1 MFIYNYLIYFKI
13 LHLVLDMYNHLFGP
27 VPSRR
32 LGISLGLDLVPMKT
46 CTLNCIYCECGRTTH
61 LTLNRREYVPFE
73 EVKKELS
80 HFLSHNPRPDYIT
93 FSGSG
98 EPTLNST
105 IGDVIHFIKTQTFNI
120 PVAVL
125 TNGTLLFQRKV
136 RDDIKDA
143 TVVIPSLDAVT
154 KKTFAKIVRPDPK
167 LNIDAIISGLIQFRK
182 EYSGQ
187 IWLEIFIVPGINDT
201 KEELTAIKGAII
213 KIRPD
218 TVQLNTLDRPGTV
231 QDIRSATRKEL
242 KSILDF
248 WQLDYAE
255 IIAKPPERKEL
266 LSYRKDAESAILETI
281 ARRPCTLQDLT
292 ELLGLHAAEVNK
304 YLDVLEADNKIK
316 VVNQKRGFFYQKT

>member
-1 MFIYNYLIYFKI
+1 
-13 LHLVLDMYNHLFGP
+13 MYNHLFGP

-105 IGDVIHFIKTQTFNI
+105 IGDVVHFIKTQTFNI

-125 TNGTLLFQRKV
+125 TNGTLLFHKKV

-304 YLDVLEADNKIK
+304 YLDVLEAEKKIK
-316 VVNQKRGFFYQKT
+316 VVKQNRGFFYQKT

>member
-1 MFIYNYLIYFKI
+1 
-13 LHLVLDMYNHLFGP
+13 MYNHLFGP

-61 LTLNRREYVPFE
+61 LTLNRKEYVPIE
-73 EVKKELS
+73 TVKKELS
-80 HFLSHNPRPDYIT
+80 HFLSHNTRPDYIT

-125 TNGTLLFQRKV
+125 TNGTLLFQKKV

-154 KKTFAKIVRPDPK
+154 NKAFTKIVRPDPK
-167 LNIDAIISGLIQFRK
+167 LNIDVIIEGLIQFRK
-182 EYSGQ
+182 EYAGQ
-187 IWLEIFIVPGINDT
+187 IWLEIFIVPGINDS
-201 KEELTAIKGAII
+201 KEELTSLKEAIEN
-213 KIRPD
+213 IRPD
-218 TVQLNTLDRPGTV
+218 LVQLNTLDRPGTI
-231 QDIRSATRKEL
+231 QDIRSATREEL
-242 KSILDF
+242 ESILDF
-248 WQLDYAE
+248 WQLDNAE

-281 ARRPCTLQDLT
+281 VRRPCTLQDLA
-292 ELLGLHAAEVNK
+292 ELLGLHVSEVNK
-304 YLDVLEADNKIK
+304 YLDVLEADKKIK
-316 VVNQKRGFFYQKT
+316 VVKQKRGFFYQKTR

>member
-1 MFIYNYLIYFKI
+1 MYNY
-13 LHLVLDMYNHLFGP
+13 LFGP

-61 LTLNRREYVPFE
+61 LTLNRKEYVPFD

-98 EPTLNST
+98 EPTLNSR
-105 IGDVIHFIKTQTFNI
+105 IGDVIHFIKTQAFNI

-125 TNGTLLFQRKV
+125 TNGTLLFQKKV

-143 TVVIPSLDAVT
+143 TVVIPSLDAATEKV
-154 KKTFAKIVRPDPK
+154 FSKIVRPNPK
-167 LNIDAIISGLIQFRK
+167 LNIDVIIEGLIKFRRG
-182 EYSGQ
+182 YAGQ

-201 KEELTAIKGAII
+201 KEELISLKNAIE

-218 TVQLNTLDRPGTV
+218 QVQLNTLDRPGTIP
-231 QDIRSATRKEL
+231 DIRSATSQEL

-248 WQLDYAE
+248 WQLDIAE
-255 IIAKPPERKEL
+255 IIAKPPKRKEL

-281 ARRPCTLQDLT
+281 VRRPCTLQDLT

-304 YLDVLEADNKIK
+304 YLDVLEADKKIK
-316 VVNQKRGFFYQKT
+316 VVKQERGFFYQKT

>member
-1 MFIYNYLIYFKI
+1 
-13 LHLVLDMYNHLFGP
+13 MYNHLFGP

-80 HFLSHNPRPDYIT
+80 HFLSHNPMPDYIT

-201 KEELTAIKGAII
+201 KEELTAIKGAIA

-242 KSILDF
+242 ESILDF

>member
-1 MFIYNYLIYFKI
+1 MYNY
-13 LHLVLDMYNHLFGP
+13 LFGP

-61 LTLNRREYVPFE
+61 LTLNRKEYVPFK
-73 EVKKELS
+73 EVIKELS

-105 IGDVIHFIKTQTFNI
+105 IGNVIHFIKTQVFNI

-125 TNGTLLFQRKV
+125 TNGTLLFQEKV
-136 RDDIKDA
+136 RNDIKDA
-143 TVVIPSLDAVT
+143 TIVIPSLDAAT
-154 KKTFAKIVRPDPK
+154 KKAFVKIVRPDPK
-167 LNIDAIISGLIQFRK
+167 LNIDVIIEGLIQFRK
-182 EYSGQ
+182 EYSGL

-201 KEELTAIKGAII
+201 KEELTAIKGAIE

-218 TVQLNTLDRPGTV
+218 MVQLNTLKRPGTIRN
-231 QDIRSATRKEL
+231 IRSATSQEL
-242 KSILDF
+242 ESILDF
-248 WQLDYAE
+248 WQLENAE
-255 IIAKPPERKEL
+255 IIAKPPKRKEL

-292 ELLGLHAAEVNK
+292 DLLGLHPAEVNK
-304 YLDVLEADNKIK
+304 YLDVLESDKKIK
-316 VVNQKRGFFYQKT
+316 VIKQKRGFFYQKT

>member
-1 MFIYNYLIYFKI
+1 
-13 LHLVLDMYNHLFGP
+13 MYNHLFGP

-61 LTLNRREYVPFE
+61 LTLNRREYVPFD
-73 EVKKELS
+73 EVKKELF

-125 TNGTLLFQRKV
+125 TNGTLLFQKKV

-201 KEELTAIKGAII
+201 KEELTAIKDAIE

-218 TVQLNTLDRPGTV
+218 AVQLNTLDRPGTV
-231 QDIRSATRKEL
+231 QNIRSATRKEL

-316 VVNQKRGFFYQKT
+316 VVNQKRGFFYQKA

>member
-1 MFIYNYLIYFKI
+1 
-13 LHLVLDMYNHLFGP
+13 MYNHLFGP

-61 LTLNRREYVPFE
+61 LTLNRREYVPFD
-73 EVKKELS
+73 EVKKELF

-201 KEELTAIKGAII
+201 KEELTAIKGAIA

-266 LSYRKDAESAILETI
+266 LSYRKDK
-281 ARRPCTLQDLT
+281 PFQ
-292 ELLGLHAAEVNK
+292 V
-304 YLDVLEADNKIK
+304 
-316 VVNQKRGFFYQKT
+316 

>member
-1 MFIYNYLIYFKI
+1 
-13 LHLVLDMYNHLFGP
+13 MYNNLFGP

-46 CTLNCIYCECGRTTH
+46 CTLNCIYCECGRTTR

-80 HFLSHNPRPDYIT
+80 HYLSHNPRPDYIT

-105 IGDVIHFIKTQTFNI
+105 IGDVIHFIKTQAFNV

-125 TNGTLLFQRKV
+125 TNGTLLFQKKV

-143 TVVIPSLDAVT
+143 TVVIPSLDAAT
-154 KKTFAKIVRPDPK
+154 EKAFSKIVRPDPK
-167 LNIDAIISGLIQFRK
+167 LNIDAIIEGLIQFRK
-182 EYSGQ
+182 EYNGQ
-187 IWLEIFIVPGINDT
+187 IWLEIFIVPDINDT
-201 KEELTAIKGAII
+201 KEELTALKHAIEKIK
-213 KIRPD
+213 PD
-218 TVQLNTLDRPGTV
+218 RVQLNTLDRPGTV
-231 QDIRSATRKEL
+231 QDIRSATSQEL

-248 WQLDYAE
+248 WQLDHAE
-255 IIAKPPERKEL
+255 IIAKPPKRKEL

-292 ELLGLHAAEVNK
+292 ELLGLHVSEVNK
-304 YLDVLEADNKIK
+304 YLDVLEADKKIK
-316 VVNQKRGFFYQKT
+316 VVKQKRGFFYQVL